1 MTTQDHCIIIGAG
14 HGGVQAAAS
23 LRQETYQGRVTLISD
38 EPDLP
43 YHRPPLSKGFIKTPT
58 APVLELRNAEFYRDN
73 GIELMAG
80 ARAAAI
86 DPTSRTVTLG
96 DGARL
101 AYTTLILATGS
112 RPRLPDI
119 RGVALDGV
127 LSLRSLA
134 DARRLSCGLDG
145 PKSVVIIGGGYI
157 GLEIAHTLAGLG
169 HAVTVVEAVP
179 RLLARSVSP
188 PMSDHILA
196 RSRLAGIVFHI
207 GARIAGLGGPN
218 GRVTHVEL
226 ADASAL
232 PADIVI
238 LGTGALPNVELAAE
252 AGLAV
257 NNGIEVDAHMRSS
270 DPAILAIGDCTNFH
284 QFHAGR
290 RLRLECVQNATD
302 QARNAARTLVGRP
315 QPYCELPWFWSD
327 QGDMKLQTAG
337 LALDAERT
345 IMTGSSQDNAFAIHH
360 FRENKLIAVDTINRP
375 ADHMLARRLIGT
387 RAAPSPEDVLAGP
400 QRLKEMLKETVS

>member
-23 LRQETYQGRVTLISD
+23 LRQEAYQGRITLISD

-43 YHRPPLSKGFIKTPT
+43 YHRPPLSKGFLKTPT
-58 APVLELRNAEFYRDN
+58 APVLELRNAEFYREN
-73 GIELMAG
+73 GIELICV
-80 ARAAAI
+80 ARATAI
-86 DPTSRTVTLG
+86 EPKARTITLA
-96 DGARL
+96 DGTRL
-101 AYTTLILATGS
+101 AYTNLILATGS
-112 RPRLPDI
+112 RARLPEI
-119 RGVALDGV
+119 EGTTLAGV

-134 DARRLSCGLDG
+134 DARCLNDALDG
-145 PKSVVIIGGGYI
+145 PKTVAIIGGGYI

-169 HAVTVVEAVP
+169 HAVIVIEAVP

-196 RSRLAGIVFHI
+196 RSESAGIVFHV
-207 GARIAGLGGPN
+207 ATRIAGLAGSN
-218 GRVTHVEL
+218 AKVTHVKL
-226 ADASAL
+226 DDGRTL

-238 LGTGALPNVELAAE
+238 LGTGALPNVELAAG

-257 NNGIEVDAHMRSS
+257 NNGIEIDSHMRSS

-284 QFHAGR
+284 QFHVGR

-302 QARNAARTLVGRP
+302 QARNAAKTLVGQPRP
-315 QPYCELPWFWSD
+315 YRELPWFWSD

-337 LALDAERT
+337 LALDADRT
-345 IMTGSSQDNAFAIHH
+345 MMTGSPEDNAFAIHH

-400 QRLKEMLKETVS
+400 QRLKEMMKEAAS